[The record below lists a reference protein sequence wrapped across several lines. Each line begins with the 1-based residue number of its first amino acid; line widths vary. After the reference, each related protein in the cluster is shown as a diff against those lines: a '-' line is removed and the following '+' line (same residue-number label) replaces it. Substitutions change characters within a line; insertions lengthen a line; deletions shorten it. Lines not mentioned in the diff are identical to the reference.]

1 MGLVGQLRSLVG
13 PNFVQ
18 VDLQIHFR
26 VGHFMSRLYAV
37 HDGCNVVALSSS
49 LAICYGTSNFFFSL
63 ENSPLPISLSGTAEW
78 RAEYAYDDA
87 QCRSI
92 LN

>member
-26 VGHFMSRLYAV
+26 VGHFISRLYAV

-49 LAICYGTSNFFFSL
+49 LAMCYGTSNFFF
-63 ENSPLPISLSGTAEW
+63 PLKIPPYPYRYLVRLSG
-78 RAEYAYDDA
+78 R
-87 QCRSI
+87 QIC
-92 LN
+92 L